1 MSLKKKF
8 GKRIKTLREERKLSQ
23 AQFGEMVGIEALAV
37 SRIENGEN
45 FVRAETLEAIAN
57 ALCVSYTEL
66 FNFEE
71 EKENIENSKTKS
83 ILCHLNGLNESG
95 IDFILSVIKAYKNT
109 K

>member
-8 GKRIKTLREERKLSQ
+8 GKRVKTLREERKLSQ

-37 SRIENGEN
+37 SKIENEEN
-45 FVRAETLEAIAN
+45 FIKEKKQKAIAN

-83 ILCHLNGLNESG
+83 VLCHLNGLNESG

>member
-8 GKRIKTLREERKLSQ
+8 GKRVKTLREERKLSQ

-45 FVRAETLEAIAN
+45 FVRAETLEAIAS